1 MREQLGAADS
11 RQAGPYRLVA
21 ALGRG
26 GMGRVFLGRSRGGR
40 LVAVKVVDEAL
51 AGDEEFRRRFAQAT
65 QEARRVGGFYTAQVV
80 DADPDADPPWL
91 ASAYV
96 PGPSLD
102 EAVRAHGPLPYQ
114 AVQVLGSGLAEGLAA
129 IHTAQ
134 LVHGGLKPSNVILAD
149 DGPRIT
155 DFALARA
162 LDAAHPSMTVSAEH
176 GAFMSPEAARGQHAG
191 PGSDV
196 FSLAGVLVFAATGH
210 GPFAGGVGAEV
221 LHRIVNAEP
230 DLTGVPDPL
239 AGLLAACLAK
249 NPEQRPS
256 LGHLLQQLAPGDGQ
270 GAGQDTGWLPPPV
283 AAMVDGQRT
292 VPSANP
298 MRRRAFLA
306 GGVAAAAAVAVP
318 VGIWLSSGSGSSD
331 GKGAS
336 GSGSKGGGSAEEK
349 PAGPKLTPTE
359 TIDIGKTDASIH
371 LAYSPDGKQ
380 LAIGLKSSV
389 TLWDSAS
396 RSKIATL
403 TPKAE
408 GLLAHCVA
416 FGGDGL
422 LALGYLK
429 APARDNDFQMGAG
442 GVTVWDTA
450 SRKEIA
456 ALSAPAKGSSLYP
469 MQSVAFSPDGKLL
482 AGARSGPRDSFGEV
496 PLWDVRSG
504 RKVKDLVVG
513 AGKGSSMNAVRSVAF
528 SPDGR
533 ILAAGYGGELKGGVV
548 LFDTSSWSP
557 IATLP
562 LNDTDAFG
570 VTTVAF
576 APDGRTLAGTFGGIA
591 LWDVAA
597 RKLTARIG
605 AAADQIQSMAISP
618 DGSAVAGA
626 GGGHAV
632 AGHIA
637 LWDLAS
643 HKEIVS
649 VPAGRSGV
657 GDVVFHPDG
666 RTLATA
672 YTNAKM
678 LSTVQLWTVE

>member
-26 GMGRVFLGRSRGGR
+26 EMGRVFLGRSRGGR
-40 LVAVKVVDEAL
+40 LVAVKVVDDAL
-51 AGDEEFRRRFAQAT
+51 ARDEEFRRRFAQAA

-91 ASAYV
+91 ASAYI
-96 PGPSLD
+96 PGPSLH
-102 EAVRAHGPLPYQ
+102 EAVRAHGPLPHQ
-114 AVQVLGSGLAEGLAA
+114 AVRVLGSGLAEGLAA
-129 IHTAQ
+129 IHTAR

-155 DFALARA
+155 DFALSRA

-191 PGSDV
+191 PESDV
-196 FSLAGVLVFAATGH
+196 FSLAGVLVFATTGR
-210 GPFAGGVGAEV
+210 GPFAGAVGAEV

-230 DLTGVPDPL
+230 DLTDVPEPL
-239 AGLLAACLAK
+239 AGLLAACLEK
-249 NPEQRPS
+249 NPAQRPG
-256 LGHLLQQLAPGDGQ
+256 LDHLLQQLAPGGGQ
-270 GAGQDTGWLPPPV
+270 GAGWLPAPV
-283 AAMVDGQRT
+283 AAMVDEQRAAPAAGT
-292 VPSANP
+292 

-318 VGIWLSSGSGSSD
+318 VGIWLNSGSGD
-331 GKGAS
+331 GKETS
-336 GSGSKGGGSAEEK
+336 GSGSKGGGPAGEK
-349 PAGPKLTPTE
+349 PVGPKLKPAE
-359 TIDIGKTDASIH
+359 TIDVGKTDASIH

-380 LAIGLKSSV
+380 LATGLKSSV

-396 RSKIATL
+396 RSKTVTL
-403 TPKAE
+403 TPKVV
-408 GLLAHCVA
+408 GLAHCVA

-422 LALGYLK
+422 LALGYLRG
-429 APARDNDFQMGAG
+429 RDRDTDYRG
-442 GVTVWDTA
+442 GGGITVWDTA
-450 SRKEIA
+450 SRQEIA
-456 ALSAPAKGSSLYP
+456 ALTSPFKGSSMYA
-469 MQSVAFSPDGKLL
+469 MQAVAFSPDGKLV
-482 AGARSGPRDSFGEV
+482 AGAQGGPRDSFGEV
-496 PLWDVRSG
+496 LLWDVRSG
-504 RKVKDLVVG
+504 KKVKDLIVG
-513 AGKGSSMNAVRSVAF
+513 AGRGSSMFAVRSIAF
-528 SPDGR
+528 SPDGKT
-533 ILAAGYGGELKGGVV
+533 LAAGYGGELKGGVV

-557 IATLP
+557 VATLP
-562 LNDTDAFG
+562 LDGTDAFG

-576 APDGRTLAGTFGGIA
+576 SPDGRTLAATFGGIA
-591 LWDVAA
+591 LWDVAT

-605 AAADQIQSMAISP
+605 TANDQNQSLAISP
-618 DGSAVAGA
+618 DGSVVAGA
-626 GGGHAV
+626 GGAGAV
-632 AGHIA
+632 QGHIA

-643 HKEIVS
+643 HKEVVS

-657 GDVVFHPDG
+657 GDVAFHPDG

-678 LSTVQLWTVE
+678 LSTVQLWTVG